1 MPVRL
6 FLLLLLGALLG
17 LVLLLMVVVVVLLV
31 GGDCGGAAHADGG
44 AERWDLEV
52 GGRGIIRRVSWRAYR
67 IDVWVGEACNLVLIG
82 GLGASGRISNTSER
96 GNSNGR
102 SPEATLFF
110 FPAFLVTPSSRPSH
124 CTSRRR
130 PRTAAL
136 AAAVSTAPALSP
148 RYPPSS
154 TARFPSHQRRSKPS

>member
-1 MPVRL
+1 VASVPVRL

-82 GLGASGRISNTSER
+82 GLGASGRISNTSE
-96 GNSNGR
+96 
-102 SPEATLFF
+102 
-110 FPAFLVTPSSRPSH
+110 
-124 CTSRRR
+124 
-130 PRTAAL
+130 
-136 AAAVSTAPALSP
+136 
-148 RYPPSS
+148 
-154 TARFPSHQRRSKPS
+154 Q